1 MTDGAGSLAVL
12 VGLAEEADLL
22 RKASRSWPEAP
33 RVIVGGGTAAAAQRR
48 APNLLGQSP
57 SALLSFGYCG
67 GLASDLKPGDLVI
80 ATQAVDASG
89 ARFSCDPHLS
99 GKIQNAAK
107 DLGLRLHSGAVASPE
122 KVAADPLEKQR
133 LMDSTGAIAVDL
145 ESAAVAQVAQGAG
158 LPFAVLR
165 AVLDDAQTPL
175 PGLAVSAIDESS
187 GKARTAR
194 ILLGLLR
201 DPGALPALIR
211 LGRARAAAQASLR
224 RLLVRP
230 LAL

>member
-48 APNLLGQSP
+48 APDLLGQSP

-67 GLASDLKPGDLVI
+67 GLAGDLRPGDLVI
-80 ATQAVDASG
+80 ATEVISAQGQRS
-89 ARFSCDPHLS
+89 RCDPAV
-99 GKIQNAAK
+99 GERFAKAAQT
-107 DLGLRLHSGAVASPE
+107 LGLTVRHGAVATPSE
-122 KVAADPLEKQR
+122 AVAEPAAKRRLADA
-133 LMDSTGAIAVDL
+133 TGATAVDL
-145 ESAAVAQVAQGAG
+145 ESAAVAQVAEEAG

-165 AVLDDAQTPL
+165 AVLDDVQTPL
-175 PGLAVSAIDESS
+175 PLLAISAIDEDS
-187 GKARTAR
+187 GRPHMGR
-194 ILLGLLR
+194 LLRGLLQN
-201 DPGALPALIR
+201 PTALPALIR
-211 LGRARAAAQASLR
+211 LGHARAAAQASLR
-224 RLLVRP
+224 RLLVSP

>member
-1 MTDGAGSLAVL
+1 M
-12 VGLAEEADLL
+12 
-22 RKASRSWPEAP
+22 
-33 RVIVGGGTAAAAQRR
+33 
-48 APNLLGQSP
+48 
-57 SALLSFGYCG
+57 
-67 GLASDLKPGDLVI
+67 
-80 ATQAVDASG
+80 
-89 ARFSCDPHLS
+89 
-99 GKIQNAAK
+99 
-107 DLGLRLHSGAVASPE
+107 
-122 KVAADPLEKQR
+122 
-133 LMDSTGAIAVDL
+133 
-145 ESAAVAQVAQGAG
+145 AQVAQGAG

-175 PGLAVSAIDESS
+175 PRLTVSAIDERS

-230 LAL
+230 LAF